1 MKKNKF
7 ITKKENREIKVTV
20 SFAIILAFLS
30 LFIAYGISALVDNPD
45 KISTELIENE
55 NITIIETETGQN
67 IIANETEIEKEIFNL
82 IKTYIFASVKQDE
95 KILYVISDNN
105 WANVLK
111 ERLTSSQTETSYEFV
126 SSSLTLTKE
135 DLTKNKGIYT
145 VSYILNNNNESIQQN
160 IQVTV
165 VKEDN
170 IWKISNIS

>member
-30 LFIAYGISALVDNPD
+30 FFIAYGISSLVDTP
-45 KISTELIENE
+45 KKTPTELIGNE
-55 NITIIETETGQN
+55 NVTIVETENGQN
-67 IIANETEIEKEIFNL
+67 IIADETEIEKEIFNL

-105 WANVLK
+105 WSNVLK
-111 ERLTSSQTETSYEFV
+111 ERLTNSKIETNYEFV
-126 SSSLTLTKE
+126 SSSLTLTKN
-135 DLTKNKGIYT
+135 DLTEDKGIYN
-145 VSYILNNNNESIQQN
+145 VSYILNNNDETIQQN

-165 VKEDN
+165 VKEN
-170 IWKISNIS
+170 NTWKISNIS